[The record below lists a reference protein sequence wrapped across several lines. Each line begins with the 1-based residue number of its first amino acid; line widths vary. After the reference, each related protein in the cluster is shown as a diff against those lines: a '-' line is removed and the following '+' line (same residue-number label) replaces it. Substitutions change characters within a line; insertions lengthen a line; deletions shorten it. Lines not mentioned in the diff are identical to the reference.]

1 MGTPSISTNEITPG
15 SDEMPDFLSP
25 QFFIGEIRIG
35 SVSNASAVNIG
46 NNWPTDFKSYHKQ
59 NQGFGSVGG
68 NKNHFSNAR
77 AYLYDPDE
85 FDMVNAAESSVPDW
99 VKEMT
104 AKKRLEENNE
114 SHGD

>member
-1 MGTPSISTNEITPG
+1 LETHIEIDTLNVKDPVIENLTFKFDKIEL
-15 SDEMPDFLSP
+15 DE
-25 QFFIGEIRIG
+25 
-35 SVSNASAVNIG
+35 VSGALNMG

-99 VKEMT
+99 VKEMI
-104 AKKRLEENNE
+104 AKKRLEESSE
-114 SHGD
+114 SNGD